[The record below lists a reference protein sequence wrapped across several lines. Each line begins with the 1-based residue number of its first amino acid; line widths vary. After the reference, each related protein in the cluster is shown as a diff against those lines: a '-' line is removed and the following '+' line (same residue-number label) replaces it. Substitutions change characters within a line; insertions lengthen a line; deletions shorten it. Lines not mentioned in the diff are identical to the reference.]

1 MAVLLPPPEQ
11 LNEFHVDLETLGMAH
26 PIYYEAKQLKLLNI
40 TGENGVN
47 VSVVLFDDDK
57 KGNYFTVFIYA
68 KDKHIISV
76 IRYHCFLNIIDCL
89 FH

>member
-26 PIYYEAKQLKLLNI
+26 PIYYEAKQLKLLKI

-57 KGNYFTVFIYA
+57 KGNLFTVFINV
-68 KDKHIISV
+68 DKHIISV
-76 IRYHCFLNIIDCL
+76 ISYHCFLNIIDCL